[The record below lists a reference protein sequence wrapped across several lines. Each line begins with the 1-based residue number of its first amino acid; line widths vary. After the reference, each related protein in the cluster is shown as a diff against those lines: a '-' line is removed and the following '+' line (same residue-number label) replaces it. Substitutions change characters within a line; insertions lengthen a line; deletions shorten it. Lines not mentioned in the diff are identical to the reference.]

1 MTASPEPEPEP
12 LRTFIVERPIGDA
25 WIRGRGARE
34 QPLWD
39 EHATFTDA
47 LFDRGAIV
55 LAGPLVDG
63 SGSVVVMEAADEE
76 EVRRLLAGDPWIV
89 DADVLRVGGI
99 REWNLFLVRG
109 EG

>member
-1 MTASPEPEPEP
+1 MTAAPVRETT
-12 LRTFIVERPIGDA
+12 RTFIVERPIGKA

-63 SGSVVVMEAADEE
+63 SGSVVVMEGRDERD
-76 EVRRLLAGDPWIV
+76 VRGVLAGDPWIV
-89 DADVLRVGGI
+89 DADILRVGDV

-109 EG
+109 GP

>member
-1 MTASPEPEPEP
+1 MTAAPELRL

-25 WIRGRGARE
+25 WVRGRGARE

-63 SGSVVVMEAADEE
+63 TGSVVVIEAADEA
-76 EVRRLLAGDPWIV
+76 EVRRMLAGDPWIA
-89 DADVLRVGGI
+89 DADILQVGEI

-109 EG
+109 GG

>member
-1 MTASPEPEPEP
+1 MTAAPEPEP
-12 LRTFIVERPIGDA
+12 LRTFIVERPIGEA
-25 WIRGRGARE
+25 WVRGRGARE
-34 QPLWD
+34 QPFWD
-39 EHATFTDA
+39 DHASFTDA

-63 SGSVVVMEAADEE
+63 SGSVVVMEAADKE
-76 EVRRLLAGDPWIV
+76 EVRRLLACDPWIV
-89 DADVLRVGGI
+89 HADVLRVGEI